1 MTICRRPA
9 IISMLVTLT
18 GAVFA
23 SLGDWSAVAIYGV
36 GTAGIVVYFAL
47 LPWGE
52 AREAREE
59 AARSARR

>member
-1 MTICRRPA
+1 MTICRIPA
-9 IISMLVTLT
+9 IVSMLVTLT

-52 AREAREE
+52 ARED

>member
-1 MTICRRPA
+1 MTICRMPA
-9 IISMLVTLT
+9 IVSMTVTFI
-18 GAVFA
+18 GAVLA
-23 SLGDWSAVAIYGV
+23 SLGEWSAIAIYGV

-52 AREAREE
+52 AREARQD